1 MQGIGSGTE
10 ILEQVA
16 GEGILPLSDLHLLR
30 LPFEIAVFKHCLKLC
45 TGRDVLAVEVTE
57 LGDFDIVSQG
67 RVLRNVAR
75 CNCAVVTVGAAAD
88 LLLRGVLD
96 KGCIGCPVF
105 FRFNLLADQRI
116 GNGAFGV
123 FGLERQTAFGQPAH
137 GTLCLGVVLGS
148 YRVGHK
154 IAKERSIDRFRRADG
169 RIAHGVDGLVQLRV
183 STVLSG
189 QGKLDLSLGSCC
201 RIRHILPHL
210 FKAQLGIVET
220 RIDVAAV
227 IAAGKHGVSKLDFVG
242 QASLQ
247 RSTIGIIPCCCCL
260 VGGCRRAAAR
270 QAQFAKRQGRCAAIL
285 HLVGVIRIGKQ
296 HIVAAF
302 RQIGEGIAAKFIG
315 FHRLHRVAQ
324 RIGHAAVWY
333 TVGVRVQ
340 GSCSFTGLLLLQ
352 QRYGNASQQLV
363 RANILHGIAI

>member
-1 MQGIGSGTE
+1 M
-10 ILEQVA
+10 
-16 GEGILPLSDLHLLR
+16 
-30 LPFEIAVFKHCLKLC
+30 
-45 TGRDVLAVEVTE
+45 
-57 LGDFDIVSQG
+57 
-67 RVLRNVAR
+67 AR

-88 LLLRGVLD
+88 LLLREVLD

-116 GNGAFGV
+116 GNGAVGV

-137 GTLCLGVVLGS
+137 GALCLGVVLGS

-154 IAKERSIDRFRRADG
+154 IAKERSIDRFRLADG
-169 RIAHGVDGLVQLRV
+169 RIAHGVDGLVQFCAHV
-183 STVLSG
+183 VLSG
-189 QGKLDLSLGSCC
+189 QGKLDLGLGRHCQ
-201 RIRHILPHL
+201 IRHILPHL
-210 FKAQLGIVET
+210 FKAQLGIVEA
-220 RIDVAAV
+220 RIDIAAV
-227 IAAGKHGVSKLDFVG
+227 IAAGKYGVSKRDFAG
-242 QASLQ
+242 QAALQ
-247 RSTIGIIPCCCCL
+247 RSAVVTILRFCL